1 MALDNKIWKLILA
14 EIIPHIMGAVQ
25 IAKAFFC
32 LQVEWGAYK
41 RKSSVEYDWVEL
53 STFPSPIPSLTLTP
67 HLCKK

>member
-41 RKSSVEYDWVEL
+41 RQSSVE
-53 STFPSPIPSLTLTP
+53 
-67 HLCKK
+67 